1 MQVKGQQYERNN
13 TAELYVIC
21 YITAKD
27 LIQQLLQVDP
37 NKRITAAE
45 ALCHP
50 WIAYEGN
57 EMNESNT
64 CMDRDIIINVRRGFS
79 ASRQSLKPSS

>member
-1 MQVKGQQYERNN
+1 MQVQGQQQHEGNN
-13 TAELYVIC
+13 RAKLYV
-21 YITAKD
+21 ITAKD

-37 NKRITAAE
+37 SKRITAAE

-50 WIAYEGN
+50 WIAYKGN
-57 EMNESNT
+57 EMNESTT

-79 ASRQSLKPSS
+79 ASRQSLKPLS